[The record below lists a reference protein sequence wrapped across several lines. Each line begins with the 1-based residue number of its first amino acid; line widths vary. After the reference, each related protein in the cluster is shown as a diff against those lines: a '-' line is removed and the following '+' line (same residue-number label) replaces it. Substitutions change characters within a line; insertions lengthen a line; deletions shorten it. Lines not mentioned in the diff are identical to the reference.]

1 MPATAADRSP
11 LHTSTADL
19 QSAGHT
25 GPTVESLTPETVVA
39 GPSAVGPL
47 EDSHTEESFI
57 PAPTVEDM
65 LSSEHQA
72 SLKAEVER
80 LRALNTTLD
89 ERIVTLSRR
98 IHQEERRGDTW
109 QELALRGEER
119 SRLLTLELERYRGFA
134 HAPWWRRARGLK
146 AHS

>member
-1 MPATAADRSP
+1 MMRTCSEERTE
-11 LHTSTADL
+11 LETKLGML
-19 QSAGHT
+19 QEEHA
-25 GPTVESLTPETVVA
+25 VV
-39 GPSAVGPL
+39 
-47 EDSHTEESFI
+47 
-57 PAPTVEDM
+57 
-65 LSSEHQA
+65 Q
-72 SLKAEVER
+72 AEVER

-89 ERIVTLSRR
+89 EQIVTLSRR